1 MGIATIFFIDP
12 SRPMLSK
19 ISLASVGLTLGSL
32 LTIMGFVAYALDYA
46 TLNLAGFFY
55 GIPLLLGGLA
65 LKAAEL
71 KPIPFSQETSLEVL
85 ALREKQATP
94 TQNQI
99 RKDVTRYRYGQEAHL
114 DEALQR
120 LGLSP
125 TDEERPVLTTIQE
138 TTDEGHYAL
147 VLAFD
152 SPLITFATWQE
163 KREKIEKFF
172 GPGIVARLE
181 NPEDNKVNLVL
192 TAVTP

>member
-1 MGIATIFFIDP
+1 MFG
-12 SRPMLSK
+12 K
-19 ISLASVGLTLGSL
+19 IPLALVGLTVGGL
-32 LTIMGFVAYALDYA
+32 LTVMGFVAYALDYA

-71 KPIPFSQETSLEVL
+71 KPIPFSEPTAESVL
-85 ALREKQATP
+85 ALRKAQATD

-114 DEALQR
+114 DDSLQR

-125 TDEERPVLTTIQE
+125 TGEERPVLTTIRE
-138 TTDEGHYAL
+138 TSSGDHYVL
-147 VLAFD
+147 VLAFH
-152 SPLITFATWQE
+152 SPFIPFTTWQE

-172 GPGIVARLE
+172 GPNIEVQLE
-181 NPEDNKVNLVL
+181 QAEENQVEVIMISQ
-192 TAVTP
+192 AM